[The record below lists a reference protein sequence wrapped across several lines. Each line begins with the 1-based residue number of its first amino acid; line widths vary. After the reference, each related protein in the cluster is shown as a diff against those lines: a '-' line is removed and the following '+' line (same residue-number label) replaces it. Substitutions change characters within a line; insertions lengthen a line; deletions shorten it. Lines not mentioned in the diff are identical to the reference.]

1 MLRAGPGVRRNARLY
16 RCLIHHVRAERRF
29 TPPGMV
35 FPSSPVMLDQ
45 IDTYR
50 DTLRLSLR
58 SSLQIKY
65 LILIVQG

>member
-1 MLRAGPGVRRNARLY
+1 
-16 RCLIHHVRAERRF
+16 
-29 TPPGMV
+29 MV

>member
-1 MLRAGPGVRRNARLY
+1 
-16 RCLIHHVRAERRF
+16 
-29 TPPGMV
+29 
-35 FPSSPVMLDQ
+35 MLDQ